1 MTVPLYPLMLEPLL
15 KERIWGGDSL
25 VALHRLE
32 GRGVERGATPFGESW
47 LLCDDNV
54 VSNGALRGKR
64 VVEVVAEWGEDLLG
78 SANLA
83 SYGTKL
89 ALMAKFLDA
98 ADDLS
103 IQVHPDDAY
112 AREHEAHTGH
122 LGKSE
127 AWYVLAAAPGAEV
140 VWGFN
145 RTVSADEVRTAV
157 ADGSLDELLNRVP
170 VAPGDVIVNPAG
182 TVHAVGAGLLLFEIQ
197 QSSDLTYRLYDYGR
211 RDPAGNLR
219 ELHVDKALAVADL
232 ARADPAQA
240 RGTGSNHGGSTG
252 PTPGSTA
259 WRPLVATP
267 QFTLHGTRVEGALDC
282 STSAESFDLLVLVTG
297 GVSLVAGDGSEAI
310 TLERGDA
317 ALLPAALGQYR
328 LAGTGEVLRS
338 RVASGV
344 DV

>member
-211 RDPAGNLR
+211 RDAAGDLR

-232 ARADPAQA
+232 TRADPAAA
-240 RGTGSNHGGSTG
+240 RGTAARFGTDEQPWSS
-252 PTPGSTA
+252 
-259 WRPLVATP
+259 LVATP
-267 QFTLHGTRVEGALDC
+267 QFTLHGTQVEGALDC